1 MYRCACGGWSTQ
13 SYDFLYPKKGIK
25 RVHSLRVGSD
35 PFQVAK
41 IYVVA
46 WTDICI
52 NYMGHVLLNIF
63 VLYTL
68 PIVAER

>member
-1 MYRCACGGWSTQ
+1 MCRCACGGWSTQ

-35 PFQVAK
+35 PFSRSKKLRDGVDQ
-41 IYVVA
+41 
-46 WTDICI
+46 
-52 NYMGHVLLNIF
+52 YMHKLYGACFLNIF